1 MHESE
6 DWDTISSANRGSGN
20 LLALMGLAAPSN
32 ISEEFDA
39 SNLSSYE
46 KGDFVQISSDSTK
59 WQALVDS
66 PTQSPSAESQDWLQ
80 VIEGVARSMSS
91 ELGSNSSVRVNGGD
105 LIYSN
110 GTEFSSGEHGFDG
123 ISFDVSQVE
132 LGKSISFK
140 VSKNASAAKG
150 AIDKLV
156 EEFNDAQNYI
166 SSLTKVNQDGDE
178 VSSSR
183 FTGNQEISRLSS
195 ELRRKFFGNS
205 TPHSESKTTVDN
217 ANLTVSTNNASN
229 DQINDIATQLG
240 LDSSDDGYIIEVLN
254 QDPDGGKSYFEWDG
268 GAWSNTTPSFSTYRM
283 TNIGLDFSIGSNNIS
298 VKNSSLL
305 IEELENN
312 PDRVFALFS
321 EPLVEDAYDSIT
333 DSNRDY
339 QGITQS
345 LNDVISNFLSGDSDT
360 GYKGAYQ
367 AFIDSIN
374 SQNERIDEKIIN
386 IDKYLESREK
396 ILNDG
401 FMRMEE
407 MQSKMDSQMQTLD
420 GAFNNNKK

>member
-1 MHESE
+1 
-6 DWDTISSANRGSGN
+6 
-20 LLALMGLAAPSN
+20 
-32 ISEEFDA
+32 
-39 SNLSSYE
+39 
-46 KGDFVQISSDSTK
+46 
-59 WQALVDS
+59 
-66 PTQSPSAESQDWLQ
+66 
-80 VIEGVARSMSS
+80 
-91 ELGSNSSVRVNGGD
+91 
-105 LIYSN
+105 
-110 GTEFSSGEHGFDG
+110 
-123 ISFDVSQVE
+123 
-132 LGKSISFK
+132 
-140 VSKNASAAKG
+140 
-150 AIDKLV
+150 
-156 EEFNDAQNYI
+156 
-166 SSLTKVNQDGDE
+166 
-178 VSSSR
+178 
-183 FTGNQEISRLSS
+183 
-195 ELRRKFFGNS
+195 
-205 TPHSESKTTVDN
+205 
-217 ANLTVSTNNASN
+217 
-229 DQINDIATQLG
+229 
-240 LDSSDDGYIIEVLN
+240 
-254 QDPDGGKSYFEWDG
+254 
-268 GAWSNTTPSFSTYRM
+268 M